1 MTEPLQQPVN
11 PFTANNQTQAQIQ
24 KAIEEIQMQLDQKI
38 LAVFNSPEGDAL
50 LDMWDDVFVRQS
62 VVIVGAQ
69 PGENEMREGRNSFIR
84 KIRQTVN
91 RARGNK

>member
-11 PFTANNQTQAQIQ
+11 PFTANNSEQMKRQQ
-24 KAIEEIQMQLDQKI
+24 AIEAIQLQLDQKA

-50 LDMWDDVFVRQS
+50 LDMWDDVFIRQP
-62 VVIVGAQ
+62 VIIVGSQ
-69 PGENEMREGRNSFIR
+69 PGENEMREGRNTFIR

-91 RARGNK
+91 RARGNQ